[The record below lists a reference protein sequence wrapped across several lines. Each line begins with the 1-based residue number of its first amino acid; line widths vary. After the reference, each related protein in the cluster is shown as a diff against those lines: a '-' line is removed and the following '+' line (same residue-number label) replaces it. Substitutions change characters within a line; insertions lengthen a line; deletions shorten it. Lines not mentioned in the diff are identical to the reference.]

1 MRRGWQE
8 LALTH
13 WLLYVLYVLYMDM
26 RAQSHHHNFVVN
38 STVLLALFLLQSSW
52 NTCVDC
58 KSIIPKYY
66 SRNCTGSTTFLSVI

>member
-8 LALTH
+8 LLCT
-13 WLLYVLYVLYMDM
+13 LYSKLLYMDM
-26 RAQSHHHNFVVN
+26 RVQSHLYHFFVVN

-52 NTCVDC
+52 TTCVDC